1 MRQEEEEQQVKEGW
15 GREGVNGV
23 DCLALEGPA

>member
-1 MRQEEEEQQVKEGW
+1 MREEEEKKQVKEGW

-23 DCLALEGPA
+23 DWLALEGPA

>member
-1 MRQEEEEQQVKEGW
+1 MREEEEKKQVKEVW